1 MDCMQVNTMS
11 KTMAIEAI
19 IAGAGFRGCTEARRL
34 AVAGARCWRSGFSQI
49 GL

>member
-1 MDCMQVNTMS
+1 MQKCLTLRVVMIN
-11 KTMAIEAI
+11 IETI
-19 IAGAGFRGCTEARRL
+19 VAGAGFRGCTEARRL